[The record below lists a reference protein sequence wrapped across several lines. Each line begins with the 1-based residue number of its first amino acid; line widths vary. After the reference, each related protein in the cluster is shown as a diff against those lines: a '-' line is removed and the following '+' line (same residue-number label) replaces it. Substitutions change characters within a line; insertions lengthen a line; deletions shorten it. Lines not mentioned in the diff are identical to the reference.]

1 MTNTLH
7 RYGTT
12 ETLRNDFIVFAMA
25 GKGYNDEGSLDKAR
39 SFLRAAIKY
48 QPINMGNALVNS
60 LYRPEKDLSFIK
72 LYFTGRKEKT
82 TYEQLIDEIPAAGSA
97 AVVFDDP
104 VRVRDFLRDVKA
116 LDLGLSVNVSALVDD
131 VRDICG
137 EVDITPHAVEYTL
150 GFHGNTDKLP
160 DSSTLSLS
168 TMCGHGMV
176 SANFAKKM
184 LDRVKEGRLEPQ
196 DAARY
201 MAKFCVC
208 GVFNTSRAMRILRTV
223 GKGESLG

>member
-7 RYGTT
+7 RYGT
-12 ETLRNDFIVFAMA
+12 EDSQRNDFIVFAMA
-25 GKGYNDEGSLDKAR
+25 GKGFNDEGSLDKAKA
-39 SFLRAAIKY
+39 FLRAAIKY
-48 QPINMGNALVNS
+48 EPINMGNALVNS

-82 TYEQLIDEIPAAGSA
+82 TYETLIDEIPAAGSA

-104 VRVRDFLRDVKA
+104 ERVKNFIADVKA
-116 LDLGLSVNVSALVDD
+116 LDLGLSVNVSALVDN
-131 VRDICG
+131 VREICG

-150 GFHGNTDKLP
+150 GFHGDTDRLP
-160 DSSTLSLS
+160 DRDTMSIS

-176 SANFAKKM
+176 SAHFAQKM
-184 LDRVKEGRLEPQ
+184 IDRVKEGRIEPR
-196 DAARY
+196 DAACC

-208 GVFNTSRAMRILRTV
+208 GVFNISRAMRILTTAAR
-223 GKGESLG
+223 GD

>member
-7 RYGTT
+7 RYGTE
-12 ETLRNDFIVFAMA
+12 ETLRNDYIVFAMA
-25 GKGYNDEGSLDKAR
+25 AKGFNEEGALDKAR

-48 QPINMGNALVNS
+48 KPINMGNALVNS
-60 LYRPEKDLSFIK
+60 LYRPDKNLSFIK
-72 LYFTGRKEKT
+72 LYFVGRQEKT
-82 TYEQLIDEIPAAGSA
+82 TYDQLISEIPGPGSA

-104 VRVRDFLRDVKA
+104 DKVASFVRDVKS
-116 LDLGLSVNVSALVDD
+116 LDLGLSVNISALIDD
-131 VRDICG
+131 VRGICG

-150 GFHGNTDKLP
+150 GFHGDTSRLP
-160 DSSTLSLS
+160 DRDTMSIS

-184 LDRVKEGRLEPQ
+184 MDRVKEGRMKPEE
-196 DAARY
+196 AACC

-208 GVFNTSRAMRILRTV
+208 GVFNTTRAMKILNKFKR
-223 GKGESLG
+223 GE

>member
-7 RYGTT
+7 RYGT
-12 ETLRNDFIVFAMA
+12 EDSQRNDFIVFAMA
-25 GKGYNDEGSLDKAR
+25 GKGFNDEGSLDKAKK
-39 SFLRAAIKY
+39 FLRAAIKY
-48 QPINMGNALVNS
+48 EPINMGNALVNS

-72 LYFTGRKEKT
+72 LYFTGRSEKT
-82 TYEQLIDEIPAAGSA
+82 TYEELIDEIPAAGSA

-104 VRVRDFLRDVKA
+104 ECVRNFVADVKA
-116 LDLGLSVNVSALVDD
+116 LDLGLSVNISALIDN

-150 GFHGNTDKLP
+150 GFHGDTDRLP
-160 DSSTLSLS
+160 DRDTMSLS

-176 SANFAKKM
+176 SANFARKM
-184 LDRVKEGRLEPQ
+184 MDRVKEGRIEAQ
-196 DAARY
+196 DAACC

-208 GVFNTSRAMRILRTV
+208 GVFNISRAMRILNTAA
-223 GKGESLG
+223 KGE

>member
-82 TYEQLIDEIPAAGSA
+82 TYERLIDEIPAAGSA

-160 DSSTLSLS
+160 DSNTLSLS

>member
-7 RYGTT
+7 RFGKT

-25 GKGYNDEGSLDKAR
+25 GKGFNEIGALEKAKT
-39 SFLRAAIKY
+39 FLRTAIKY
-48 QPINMGNALVNS
+48 RPINMGNGLINS

-72 LYFTGRKEKT
+72 LYFVGRKEKT
-82 TYEQLIDEIPAAGSA
+82 TYEELIDEMEAPGSA
-97 AVVFDDP
+97 AAVFDDP
-104 VRVRDFLRDVKA
+104 SLVKNFIKDVKE

-137 EVDITPHAVEYTL
+137 EVEITPHAVEYTL
-150 GFHGNTDKLP
+150 GFHGDTARLP
-160 DSSTLSLS
+160 DSETLGIS

-184 LDRVKEGRLEPQ
+184 INHVKEGRMDKE
-196 DAARY
+196 DASHC

-208 GVFNTSRAMRILRTV
+208 GVFNTTRAMRILDNAS
-223 GKGESLG
+223 KG

>member
-7 RYGTT
+7 RYGKVDS
-12 ETLRNDFIVFAMA
+12 LRNDFIVFAMA
-25 GKGYNDEGSLDKAR
+25 GKGYNDEGALEKAKT
-39 SFLRAAIKY
+39 FLRASIKY
-48 QPINMGNALVNS
+48 RPINMGNALVNS

-72 LYFTGRKEKT
+72 LYFVGRQEKT
-82 TYEQLIDEIPAAGSA
+82 TYEELIEEMPGPGSA

-104 VRVRDFLRDVKA
+104 ERVKNFVSDVRE
-116 LDLGLSVNVSALVDD
+116 LDLGLSVNISALVDD

-137 EVDITPHAVEYTL
+137 EIEITPHAVEYTL
-150 GFHGNTDKLP
+150 GFHGNTDLLP
-160 DSSTLSLS
+160 DSTTLSIS

-176 SANFAKKM
+176 SSHFARKM
-184 LDRVKEGRLEPQ
+184 MDRVKEGRLKSD

-208 GVFNTSRAMRILRTV
+208 GVFNTSRAMKILDKV
-223 GKGESLG
+223 KQGE

>member
-7 RYGTT
+7 RFGKSEKLPDDY
-12 ETLRNDFIVFAMA
+12 IVFAMA
-25 GKGYNDEGSLDKAR
+25 GKGFNEEGALGKAQT
-39 SFLRAAIKY
+39 FLRAAIKY

-60 LYRPEKDLSFIK
+60 LYRPEKNLSFFK
-72 LYFTGRKEKT
+72 LYFVGRQEKT
-82 TYEQLIDEIPAAGSA
+82 TYEQLIDEIPGPGSA
-97 AVVFDDP
+97 AVVFDDREK
-104 VRVRDFLRDVKA
+104 VRQFIQDVEK

-137 EVDITPHAVEYTL
+137 EVGITPHAVEYTL
-150 GFHGNTDKLP
+150 GFHGDTSKLP
-160 DSSTLSLS
+160 ERETLKLS

-184 LDRVKEGRLEPQ
+184 INHVKEGRMDKE
-196 DAARY
+196 DAAHC

-208 GVFNTSRAMRILRTV
+208 GVFNTTRAMRILDNAS
-223 GKGESLG
+223 KG

>member
-7 RYGTT
+7 RYGT
-12 ETLRNDFIVFAMA
+12 EDSQRNDFIVFAMA
-25 GKGYNDEGSLDKAR
+25 GKGFNDEGSLDKAKA
-39 SFLRAAIKY
+39 FLRAAIKY
-48 QPINMGNALVNS
+48 EPINMGNALVNA

-82 TYEQLIDEIPAAGSA
+82 SYEKLIDEIPAAGSA

-104 VRVRDFLRDVKA
+104 ERVRKFIADVKA
-116 LDLGLSVNVSALVDD
+116 LDLGLSVNVSALVDN
-131 VRDICG
+131 VREICG

-150 GFHGNTDKLP
+150 GFHGDTDRLP
-160 DSSTLSLS
+160 DRDTMSIS

-176 SANFAKKM
+176 SAHFARKM
-184 LDRVKEGRLEPQ
+184 IDRVKEGRIEPK
-196 DAARY
+196 DAACC

-208 GVFNTSRAMRILRTV
+208 GVFNISRAMKILHTAAR
-223 GKGESLG
+223 GD